1 MVWGRRILWGH
12 MRDFLTTTIAGTI
25 AGTACLAAIAAPAWA
40 QAEAGTGRSET
51 VEAVDADHQNGRS
64 VFTKGYFD
72 QFSPVTALDM
82 VQRIPGFSMSNGDT
96 SRRGLG
102 DSFGNVLING
112 SRPSNKSLSLDTVLQ
127 RIPIADV
134 ERLELIQEAL
144 PDYNMRG
151 HSRLVNII
159 LVEGAGNS
167 GSFDARLQYSA
178 AGRLGPRGIISYA
191 TVAGPVELT
200 FGLDTGMSGNRVR
213 RRRVFLDANDVL
225 LEVQRDNDQRQYREA
240 VPSFSLNWQIDETS
254 SLRFDLQGNVWD
266 WHRSQVSFIDEPV
279 GTGFVPLRFEQNQTG
294 NHGNSYLGSVTFDRD
309 LSETVS
315 IQTMALLDRET
326 WSDGPEAYETYDPT
340 AGFLGAIIVSGAGES
355 EETAFRQTLAWNPD
369 ERHTLE
375 FGGEIAVNAR
385 DTSLALF
392 EDDGV
397 IITPIPLPV
406 ANTRVEETR
415 SEIFVNHTWTIS
427 DRLSLE
433 SGLRYEF
440 SEIVQTGDSEQSRSF
455 AYPKPSVTLSWRQ
468 DDQNR
473 LRFTARRDVDQ
484 LNFDKFAS
492 SVDIADNNATIGNPD
507 YVPQR
512 TWTLEAEWERRF
524 GDDGSFSLQVGYDW
538 IEDLDGWVPVT
549 TPTGVFDAPGN
560 IGDGTN
566 LRVTANL
573 TTPLD
578 GIGLSNAVI
587 DVFGE
592 WYNTNVEDPL
602 TGVERPFSGTREWEL
617 GLDFR
622 QTFPEHQLAWGWDYH
637 WVSDGEVFRA
647 QEYRIYGNTDGDLDL
662 YIETTR
668 WGGVTTRLGVDAV
681 INNGDDRE
689 RVFYAGS
696 RAAGIVTG
704 TEYRNESMGSTWYLQ
719 VRGTF

>member
-1 MVWGRRILWGH
+1 
-12 MRDFLTTTIAGTI
+12 MRDFLTSAI
-25 AGTACLAAIAAPAWA
+25 AGTACLATLGTPAWA
-40 QAEAGTGRSET
+40 VIQAETVAGESLEADSQDGRSIFSK
-51 VEAVDADHQNGRS
+51 A
-64 VFTKGYFD
+64 YFD
-72 QFSPVTALDM
+72 AFSPVTALDM
-82 VQRIPGFSMSNGDT
+82 VQRIPGFSLSDGDT

-112 SRPSNKSLSLDTVLQ
+112 TRPSNKSLSLDTVLQ

-134 ERLELIQEAL
+134 AQLELIQEAL
-144 PDYNMRG
+144 PEYNMRG

-167 GSFDARLQYSA
+167 GSFDARLRMSPS
-178 AGRLGPRGIISYA
+178 GRLGPRGIISYA
-191 TVAGPVELT
+191 TVAGPVELS
-200 FGLDTGMSGNRVR
+200 FGLDFGTEGNRIHR
-213 RRRVFLDANDVL
+213 RRTLLDASDTLV
-225 LEVQRDNDQRQYREA
+225 EIQRDNDQRHYREA
-240 VPSFSLNWQIDETS
+240 EPSFSLNWQIDDRS
-254 SLRFDLQGNVWD
+254 SLRFDLQGTVWD
-266 WHRSQVSFIDEPV
+266 WKRTQVSFIDAPS
-279 GTGFVPLRFEQNQTG
+279 GSGHVPLRYEQNATS
-294 NHGNSYLGSVTFDRD
+294 NHGNSYLGSVSYARE
-309 LSETVS
+309 LSPAIS

-326 WSDGPEAYETYDPT
+326 WDDGPEAYETYDPVS
-340 AGFLGAIIVSGAGES
+340 GFVDAIIVEANGET
-355 EETAFRQTLAWNPD
+355 EETALRQTLAWTPD
-369 ERHTLE
+369 ERHAFE
-375 FGGEIAVNAR
+375 FGAEIAVNAR
-385 DTSLALF
+385 ATGLALF

-397 IITPIPLPV
+397 TVTPIVLPV

-415 SEIFVNHTWTIS
+415 SEIFVNHTWTVS

-455 AYPKPSVTLSWRQ
+455 AYPKPSLTLNWRQ
-468 DDQNR
+468 DEHNR
-473 LRFTARRDVDQ
+473 LRLTARRDVDQ
-484 LNFDKFAS
+484 LDFGKFAS
-492 SVDIADNNATIGNPD
+492 SIDIADNNATLGNPD

-524 GDDGSFSLQVGYDW
+524 GDDGSASLQVGYDW
-538 IEDLDGWVPVT
+538 IEDLDGWVPIT

-566 LRVTANL
+566 LRVTVNL

-578 GIGLSNAVI
+578 RFGLSNAVI

-602 TGVERPFSGTREWEL
+602 TGQDRAFSGTREWEL
-617 GLDFR
+617 GLDYR
-622 QTFPEHQLAWGWDYH
+622 QTFPAQQLAWGWDYH
-637 WVSDGEVFRA
+637 WVSDGEVYRA
-647 QEYRIYGNTDGDLDL
+647 QEFRLYDNTDGDLDL

-681 INNGDDRE
+681 LNTGDKRE
-689 RVFYAGS
+689 RVFYDGS
-696 RAAGIVTG
+696 RAAGLVTN
-704 TEYRNESMGSTWYLQ
+704 TEYRTESSGSIWYLR

>member
-12 MRDFLTTTIAGTI
+12 MRDYLTKVIAS
-25 AGTACLAAIAAPAWA
+25 TACLAAIGAPAWA
-40 QAEAGTGRSET
+40 QADAGGRIGEALEATG
-51 VEAVDADHQNGRS
+51 QNGRTLFS
-64 VFTKGYFD
+64 KAYFD

-82 VQRIPGFSMSNGDT
+82 VQRVPGFSLSNGDT

-112 SRPSNKSLSLDTVLQ
+112 TRPSNKSLSLDTVLQ

-134 ERLELIQEAL
+134 ERMELIQEAL
-144 PDYNMRG
+144 PEYNMRG

-178 AGRLGPRGIISYA
+178 SGRLGPRGIISWA
-191 TVAGPVELT
+191 SVAGPVELT
-200 FGLDTGMSGNRVR
+200 FGLDTGMSGNRIR
-213 RRRVFLDANDVL
+213 RRRSLLDASDAQ
-225 LEVQRDNDQRQYREA
+225 LEVQHDNDQRQYREA
-240 VPSFSLNWQIDETS
+240 VPSFSLNWQIDDQS
-254 SLRFDLQGNVWD
+254 SLRFDIQANVWN
-266 WHRSQVSFIDEPV
+266 WHRTQVSFIDAPA
-279 GTGFVPLRFEQNQTG
+279 GAGFVPLRYEQNQTSNNG
-294 NHGNSYLGSVTFDRD
+294 NAYLGSVTYARD
-309 LSETVS
+309 LSETLS
-315 IQTMALLDRET
+315 IQTMALINRER
-326 WSDGPEAYETYDPT
+326 WDDGPEAYETYDP
-340 AGFLGAIIVSGAGES
+340 VSGFVDAVIVEAEGES
-355 EETAFRQTLAWNPD
+355 EETAFRQTLSWAPD
-369 ERHTLE
+369 DRHTVE

-385 DTSLALF
+385 DTGLALF
-392 EDDGV
+392 VDDGV
-397 IITPIPLPV
+397 TITPIMLPV

-415 SEIFVNHTWTIS
+415 SEIFVNHTWTVS
-427 DRLSLE
+427 DRLSVE

-440 SEIVQTGDSEQSRSF
+440 SEIVQTGDAEQSRSF
-455 AYPKPSVTLSWRQ
+455 AYPKPSVTLNWRQ

-484 LNFDKFAS
+484 LDFGKFAS
-492 SVDIADNNATIGNPD
+492 SVDIADNNATLGNPD

-524 GDDGSFSLQVGYDW
+524 GDDGSLSLQVGYDW
-538 IEDLDGWVPVT
+538 IEDLDGWVPIT

-578 GIGLSNAVI
+578 GFGLTNAVI

-602 TGVERPFSGTREWEL
+602 TGIDRPFSGTREWEL

-622 QTFPEHQLAWGWDYH
+622 QTFPEQQLAWGWDYH

-647 QEYRIYGNTDGDLDL
+647 QEYRAYGNTDGDLDL

-668 WGGVTTRLGVDAV
+668 WGGVTTRLGVDGV

-689 RVFYAGS
+689 RVFYDGS

-704 TEYRNESMGSTWYLQ
+704 TEYRNESSGSTWYLR

>member
-1 MVWGRRILWGH
+1 
-12 MRDFLTTTIAGTI
+12 MRDFLTSAI
-25 AGTACLAAIAAPAWA
+25 AGTACLATLGTPAWA
-40 QAEAGTGRSET
+40 VIQAETVAGESLEADSQDGRSIFSK
-51 VEAVDADHQNGRS
+51 A
-64 VFTKGYFD
+64 YFD
-72 QFSPVTALDM
+72 AFSPVTALDM
-82 VQRIPGFSMSNGDT
+82 VQRIPGFSLSDGDT

-112 SRPSNKSLSLDTVLQ
+112 TRPSNKSLSLDTVLQ

-134 ERLELIQEAL
+134 AQLELIQEAL
-144 PDYNMRG
+144 PEYNMRG

-167 GSFDARLQYSA
+167 GSFDARLRMSPS
-178 AGRLGPRGIISYA
+178 GRLGPRGIISYA
-191 TVAGPVELT
+191 TVSGPVELS
-200 FGLDTGMSGNRVR
+200 FGLDVGTEGNRIHR
-213 RRRVFLDANDVL
+213 RRTLLDASDTLV
-225 LEVQRDNDQRQYREA
+225 EIQRDNDQRQYREA
-240 VPSFSLNWQIDETS
+240 EPSFSLNWQIDDRS
-254 SLRFDLQGNVWD
+254 SLRFDLQGTVWD
-266 WHRSQVSFIDEPV
+266 WKRTQVSFIDAPS
-279 GTGFVPLRFEQNQTG
+279 GSGHVPLRYEQNATS
-294 NHGNSYLGSVTFDRD
+294 NHGNSYLGSVSYARE
-309 LSETVS
+309 LSPTIS

-326 WSDGPEAYETYDPT
+326 WDDGPEAYETYDPVS
-340 AGFLGAIIVSGAGES
+340 GFVDAIIVEANGET
-355 EETAFRQTLAWNPD
+355 EETALRQTLAWTPD
-369 ERHTLE
+369 ERHAFE
-375 FGGEIAVNAR
+375 FGAEIAVNAR
-385 DTSLALF
+385 ATGLALF

-397 IITPIPLPV
+397 TVTPIVLPV

-415 SEIFVNHTWTIS
+415 SEIFVNHTWTVS

-455 AYPKPSVTLSWRQ
+455 AYPKPSLTLNWRQ
-468 DDQNR
+468 DEHNR
-473 LRFTARRDVDQ
+473 LRLTARRDVDQ
-484 LNFDKFAS
+484 LDFGKFAS
-492 SVDIADNNATIGNPD
+492 SIDIADNNATLGNPD

-524 GDDGSFSLQVGYDW
+524 GDDGSASLQVGYDW
-538 IEDLDGWVPVT
+538 IEDLDGWVPIT

-566 LRVTANL
+566 LRVTVNL

-578 GIGLSNAVI
+578 RFGLSNAVI

-602 TGVERPFSGTREWEL
+602 TGQDRAFSGTREWEL
-617 GLDFR
+617 GLDYR
-622 QTFPEHQLAWGWDYH
+622 QTFPAQQLAWGWDYH
-637 WVSDGEVFRA
+637 WVSDGEVYRA
-647 QEYRIYGNTDGDLDL
+647 QEFRLYDNTDGDLDL

-681 INNGDDRE
+681 LNTGDKRE
-689 RVFYAGS
+689 RVFYDGS
-696 RAAGIVTG
+696 RAAGLVTN
-704 TEYRNESMGSTWYLQ
+704 TEYRTESSGSIWYLR

>member
-1 MVWGRRILWGH
+1 
-12 MRDFLTTTIAGTI
+12 MRDFLTSAI
-25 AGTACLAAIAAPAWA
+25 AGTACLATLGTPAWA
-40 QAEAGTGRSET
+40 VIQAETVAGESLEADSQDGRSIFSK
-51 VEAVDADHQNGRS
+51 A
-64 VFTKGYFD
+64 YFD
-72 QFSPVTALDM
+72 AFSPVTALDM
-82 VQRIPGFSMSNGDT
+82 VQRIPGFSLSDGDT

-112 SRPSNKSLSLDTVLQ
+112 TRPSNKSLSLDTVLQ

-134 ERLELIQEAL
+134 AQLELIQEAL
-144 PDYNMRG
+144 PEYNMRG

-167 GSFDARLQYSA
+167 GSFDARLRMSPS
-178 AGRLGPRGIISYA
+178 GRLGPRGIISYA
-191 TVAGPVELT
+191 TVAGPVELS
-200 FGLDTGMSGNRVR
+200 FGLDVGTEGNRIHR
-213 RRRVFLDANDVL
+213 RRTLLDASDTLV
-225 LEVQRDNDQRQYREA
+225 EIQRDNDQRQYREA
-240 VPSFSLNWQIDETS
+240 EPSFSLNWQIDDRS
-254 SLRFDLQGNVWD
+254 SLRFDLQGTVWD
-266 WHRSQVSFIDEPV
+266 WKRTQVSFIDAPS
-279 GTGFVPLRFEQNQTG
+279 GSGHVPLRYEQNATS
-294 NHGNSYLGSVTFDRD
+294 NHGNSYLGSVSYARE
-309 LSETVS
+309 LSPTIS

-326 WSDGPEAYETYDPT
+326 WDDGPEAYETYDPVS
-340 AGFLGAIIVSGAGES
+340 GFVDAIIVEANGET
-355 EETAFRQTLAWNPD
+355 EETALRQTLAWTPD
-369 ERHTLE
+369 ERHAFE
-375 FGGEIAVNAR
+375 FGAEIAVNAR
-385 DTSLALF
+385 ATGLALF

-397 IITPIPLPV
+397 TVTPIVLPV

-415 SEIFVNHTWTIS
+415 SEIFVNHTWTVS

-455 AYPKPSVTLSWRQ
+455 AYPKPSLTLNWRQ
-468 DDQNR
+468 DEHNR
-473 LRFTARRDVDQ
+473 LRLTARRDVDQ
-484 LNFDKFAS
+484 LDFGKFAS
-492 SVDIADNNATIGNPD
+492 SIDIADNNATLGNPD

-524 GDDGSFSLQVGYDW
+524 GDDGSASLQVGYDW
-538 IEDLDGWVPVT
+538 IEDLDGWVPIT

-566 LRVTANL
+566 LRVTVNL

-578 GIGLSNAVI
+578 RFGLSNAVI

-602 TGVERPFSGTREWEL
+602 TGQDRAFSGNREWEL
-617 GLDFR
+617 GLDYR
-622 QTFPEHQLAWGWDYH
+622 QTFPAQQLAWGWDYH
-637 WVSDGEVFRA
+637 WVSDGEVYRA
-647 QEYRIYGNTDGDLDL
+647 QEFRLYDNTDGDLDL

-681 INNGDDRE
+681 LNTGDKRE
-689 RVFYAGS
+689 RVFYDGS
-696 RAAGIVTG
+696 RAAGLVTN
-704 TEYRNESMGSTWYLQ
+704 TEYRTESSGSIWYLR